1 MQRVGV
7 HTVADTEG
15 TLIGIG
21 DIWVPNWGIGLYLF
35 GTCIE
40 KKRTYLLAFERE
52 SQGEKIHLA
61 VGDEH
66 RRDLRMLLFVSA
78 QNGLSKDMIL

>member
-1 MQRVGV
+1 MGV
-7 HTVADTEG
+7 HAVADTEG

-40 KKRTYLLAFERE
+40 KKRTYLLAFERA
-52 SQGEKIHLA
+52 SQ
-61 VGDEH
+61 
-66 RRDLRMLLFVSA
+66 
-78 QNGLSKDMIL
+78 